1 MNKRIAIIGAVIENP
16 VIVNEKFNALV
27 GEYQGIIRGRMGIP
41 FHEEK
46 VSVVSITLVGALD
59 EINSLTGKLGNIE
72 GVQIKTLVSKKE
84 L

>member
-16 VIVNEKFNALV
+16 VVVNEKFNTLV
-27 GEYQGIIRGRMGIP
+27 AEYQGIIRGRMGIP

-46 VSVVSITLVGALD
+46 VSVVSITLVGDLD
-59 EINSLTGKLGNIE
+59 EINSLTGKLGNLD

>member
-16 VIVNEKFNALV
+16 VVVNEKFNTLV
-27 GEYQGIIRGRMGIP
+27 AEYQGIIRGRMGIP

-46 VSVVSITLVGALD
+46 VSVVSITLVGDLD
-59 EINSLTGKLGNIE
+59 EINSLTGKLGNLAGE
-72 GVQIKTLVSKKE
+72 QIKTLVSKKE